1 MMTLLRSQVLEQL
14 EQRVNMLN
22 PNLINFESYRDN
34 YQELLDCK
42 EDYFIFVRA
51 LTEKN
56 YDIFKSTINPKNLKR
71 SWKANHLDHIYSV
84 SQGFK
89 DGIDPF
95 YIAHPCNL
103 QMLKARENKKKN
115 AKCGHTTEE
124 LFEKINNFGDV

>member
-1 MMTLLRSQVLEQL
+1 MP
-14 EQRVNMLN
+14 LN
-22 PNLINFESYRDN
+22 PNLINFESYRENFD
-34 YQELLDCK
+34 ELLENK

-56 YDIFKSTINPKNLKR
+56 YDIFKSQINPKNLKR
-71 SWKANHLDHIYSV
+71 SWKANHLDHIYSI

-89 DGIDPF
+89 DKINPF

-115 AKCGHTTEE
+115 AKCGHTTDE
-124 LFEKINNFGDV
+124 LFEKINNFGEV